1 MDVTFATRPAPRGG
15 PNEDFAAATD
25 RAVVVLDGLSV
36 PEGMDTGC
44 SHGTPWYVQQL
55 GARLLVRMT
64 AVPLVPLADALADAI
79 TEVAA
84 LHADTCDLSH
94 PGTPA
99 ATVALLRTA
108 GWTEYLVLSDASIVL
123 DTAHNGIQ
131 VINDNRVNGTAADEE
146 RSVLAAQPSTLQ
158 RAELRREMISERRAA
173 RNKPDGYWVASAQPE
188 AARRAIVGSYRPAH
202 VRQAAV
208 LTDGAARLVDF
219 DLADWSTVFEV
230 LDEKGPVELIARVR
244 DAESSDRE
252 CVVWPRSKP
261 YDDATVAYCRIDNIQ
276 SRW

>member
-15 PNEDFAAATD
+15 PNEDFVAATD

-55 GARLLVRMT
+55 GTRLLLRMT

-84 LHADTCDLSH
+84 LHSDTCDLTH

-108 GWTEYLVLSDASIVL
+108 GWTEYLVLSDATVVL
-123 DTAHNGIQ
+123 DTAYDGVQ
-131 VINDNRVNGTAADEE
+131 VIHDNRVDATAAESE
-146 RSVLAAQPSTLQ
+146 TAVLAAQASTTR

-173 RNKPDGYWVASAQPE
+173 RNTPDGYWVAAAEPE

-208 LTDGAARLVDF
+208 LTDGAARLVGF
-219 DLADWSTVFEV
+219 DLADWPMVFEL
-230 LDEKGPVELIARVR
+230 LDEKGPDELVARVR

-252 CVVWPRSKP
+252 CAVWPRSKP
-261 YDDATVAYCRIDNIQ
+261 WDDATVAYCRIDNIRT
-276 SRW
+276 RW